1 MPIVPSL
8 LLCVHVYGGAE
19 KAAKAQGGKRRRRRG
34 NTDKGL
40 LSPFSFLPLEVKRG
54 RKFSNNAHVRRPNN
68 EALPKRGAIAEKEEE
83 PECMRVPLF
92 GFFFHGSFPGLSERG
107 R

>member
-1 MPIVPSL
+1 M
-8 LLCVHVYGGAE
+8 CMGGGEGGESAGRKEE
-19 KAAKAQGGKRRRRRG
+19 KKRKGEHRQGA
-34 NTDKGL
+34 
-40 LSPFSFLPLEVKRG
+40 PFSFLPLEVKRG

-68 EALPKRGAIAEKEEE
+68 EALPKRGAKAEKEEE
-83 PECMRVPLF
+83 PECMRVLLF